1 MTIIAVTTAAPIR
14 PQALSDGVEDV
25 VAEAWAVFG
34 EVQDLARLGVEIAVT
49 VRPGEILA
57 DLVVDKAAAQLLT
70 TLVQELENT
79 GITQAPGGYRIA
91 GTMCQGNVGL
101 RIFVDSAEVTVEQ
114 MEALAALVDGNADA
128 YARGTERMGRAA

>member
-1 MTIIAVTTAAPIR
+1 MNIIAVTTAAPIR
-14 PQALSDGVEDV
+14 PQAVSDGVNDV
-25 VAEAWAVFG
+25 VQEARSVFG
-34 EVQDLARLGVEIAVT
+34 EVQDLARLGVEVAVT

-57 DLVVDKAAAQLLT
+57 DLVVRKSAAHLLT

-101 RIFVDSAEVTVEQ
+101 RVFVDSAEVTVEQ
-114 MEALAALVDGNADA
+114 METLTALVDGDIDE
-128 YARGTERMGRAA
+128 YTSRIQRMGRAA